1 MSTPNGRLW
10 KMSKIYEV
18 NNFMSRKARI
28 MIKIIN
34 IKSKGRKP
42 VPFKW
47 IFNSKKCPDGLIH
60 LRTTNI
66 VKVYILVPVVDY
78 IELFFSVATDT

>member
-47 IFNSKKCPDGLIH
+47 IFNSKKYPDGLIH